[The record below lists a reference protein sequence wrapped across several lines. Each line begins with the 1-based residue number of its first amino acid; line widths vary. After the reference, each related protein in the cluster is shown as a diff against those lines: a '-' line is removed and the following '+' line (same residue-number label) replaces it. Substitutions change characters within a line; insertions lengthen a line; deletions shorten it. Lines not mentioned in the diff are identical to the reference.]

1 MRFTRLAALAAAVS
15 LGATSVAHAQW
26 TYPHTFQYQ
35 GGNGTYWNNQQVGTF
50 KGVLDGGPQVS
61 IWCTDFYNPAT
72 GRAVNSYVT
81 VAGGNDFSKTRFG
94 GLANAASRYQRAA
107 YLSSLFATT
116 AKGAGNKEWGYI
128 QFAIWQLFNSPN
140 PASGSAFPA
149 AQPFVDGYLALASA
163 NYRNYS
169 YSNYRIITDANVFNS
184 TRAFPLGCQNVVGR
198 SCGTQ
203 EFIEGN
209 LTPVPEPATLGLL
222 AIGLVGL
229 GAASVR
235 RRRQQNN

>member
-1 MRFTRLAALAAAVS
+1 MRFARLAALAAAVS

-26 TYPHTFQYQ
+26 TYPHTFQFQ
-35 GGNGTYWNNQQVGTF
+35 GGSGAYWNGQQVGTY
-50 KGVLDGGPQVS
+50 KGSLDGGQQISV
-61 IWCTDFYNPAT
+61 WCTDFYNPST
-72 GRAVNSYVT
+72 SQSVNSYVT
-81 VAGGNDFSKTRFG
+81 GVGGSDFSKTRFG

-107 YLSSLFATT
+107 YLTSLFATT

-128 QFAIWQLFNSPN
+128 QYAIWQLFHSP
-140 PASGSAFPA
+140 PPSSGSAFPA
-149 AQPFVDGYLALASA
+149 AQPFVDGYLALAAA

-169 YSNYRIITDANVFNS
+169 YSNFRIITDASIFAG
-184 TRAFPLGCQNVVGR
+184 RGCQNLTGR
-198 SCGTQ
+198 TCGAQ
-203 EFIEGN
+203 EYVEGN

-222 AIGLVGL
+222 AVGLVGL